1 MKPEEKARQ
10 NIDQLLTAAGWT
22 IQNRENMDLSGSQGI
37 AVSEFPMTYG
47 TPDYLLFVDKK
58 AVGVIEAKPEG
69 TTLSGVSEQTEKYL
83 TGVPALLPVYRK
95 PLPFGYETT
104 GIETS
109 SEIYAIQTP
118 APAPFSL
125 FINQKSC
132 YSGSGSSKHC
142 DTIFRHSLYWKG
154 RGYETVRSKR
164 LPIWRSHLLLIA
176 LAR

>member
-83 TGVPALLPVYRK
+83 TGSSSTSSSLSKTSYLSAMRPQVLK
-95 PLPFGYETT
+95 PF
-104 GIETS
+104 
-109 SEIYAIQTP
+109 SEIYAIQIP
-118 APAPFSL
+118 APDLFSAFHKPEIL
-125 FINQKSC
+125 
-132 YSGSGSSKHC
+132 
-142 DTIFRHSLYWKG
+142 
-154 RGYETVRSKR
+154 
-164 LPIWRSHLLLIA
+164 
-176 LAR
+176 